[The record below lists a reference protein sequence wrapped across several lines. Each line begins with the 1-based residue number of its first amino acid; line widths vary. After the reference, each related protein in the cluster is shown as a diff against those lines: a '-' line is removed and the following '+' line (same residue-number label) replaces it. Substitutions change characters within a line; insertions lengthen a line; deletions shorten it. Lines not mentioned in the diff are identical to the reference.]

1 MFFALTRAEREWRGA
16 QQGEHSPGSSQNFA
30 GSKKDNPMKP
40 QNNTKGAAGQ
50 FWRLHLI
57 AAMLL
62 VLASAAFA
70 ASGKGKY
77 GSHAAPDLD
86 NFPVNPDGTV
96 SVIIQLSPGTPPGQV
111 KNFARKIN
119 QNLSGINAV
128 AANVPV
134 NELEKLLSHDWVKY
148 VSPDRPNKATWDDAP
163 EPVNDPIARQSY
175 GVDGSGIGIAVIDS
189 GVYQHDDLQ
198 SADMKSSRIVYSESF
213 VAGDSST
220 NDAYG
225 HGTHVAGIL
234 AGNGHDSAGRFFGIA
249 PNANII
255 NLRVLDANGGG
266 TDGQVIAGINR
277 AVQLKGQYNIRV
289 INISLGRPVYE
300 SYTLDPLCQ
309 AVEAAWKQGI
319 VVVVAAGNMGRDN
332 SFGEQGYATIEAPGN
347 DPNVITVGAMSPQG
361 TWARTDDIVASY
373 SSKGPSLLDH
383 ILKPDIMAPGNKIT
397 SLLSPGSTLSTLA
410 PLSAVIKPTQLSWLC
425 DVFTGDTS
433 CGATSPGAQ
442 YLQLSGTSMA
452 TPVVAGGAALMI
464 QSNPNLAPDTIKVRM
479 MRSAWKGYPAHGNS
493 WGRDVKGNQ
502 YLSQYD
508 AFTIGAGYFDV
519 QAALGDTT
527 VVNGGATSP
536 TVVFNP
542 LTKTATLVNGNSVVW
557 GQAVVWGQNSLLAD
571 SVVWG
576 QLTVDATSMVW
587 GNSVVWGQYGS
598 DACSMVW
605 GQSVVWGQLTDA
617 LNALSDGDPGDVSDA
632 DASDSGGS
640 FTDSDTVLPP
650 ADPSTTGGAL

>member
-425 DVFTGDTS
+425 DVFTGATS
-433 CGATSPGAQ
+433 CGATSPGPQ

-452 TPVVAGGAALMI
+452 TPVVAGGAALII
-464 QSNPNLAPDTIKVRM
+464 QSNSNLTPDTIKARM
-479 MRSAWKGYPAHGNS
+479 MRTAWKGYPAHGNS
-493 WGRDVKGNQ
+493 WGRDVLGNQ
-502 YLSQYD
+502 YMSQYD